1 LKVELSKH
9 KATGYFYMKYLI
21 ILLALNACLL
31 WFMLVVGLISR
42 LLSLWRTKK
51 PAQALTQEKY
61 DGEYLG
67 VESAKL
73 CTAFVAS
80 KTLHR

>member
-1 LKVELSKH
+1 
-9 KATGYFYMKYLI
+9 MKYFI

-31 WFMLVVGLISR
+31 WCLLVIGLISR

-51 PAQALTQEKY
+51 PVQALTQEKH

-67 VESAKL
+67 VESVELWPA
-73 CTAFVAS
+73 TASS
-80 KTLHR
+80 KIFRR